1 MELRYYYTTMEDDF
15 GLKPTVIPLLEEVKR
30 KHGVDYR
37 ALTVSGKE
45 ENEHYQLFSS
55 RSRVLNKRTGRKV
68 RDELASRSGNPM
80 LFQTIAVMERDAP
93 EFYVKGDKGC
103 IEFLSNVLA
112 KGEEYLQQLF
122 ERDERI
128 QHADV
133 IRDFKESK
141 LVEGK
146 FKEEFQVGV
155 KRIEERFR
163 VGEYT
168 SSQYEF
174 AKNVGAKRIDLIC
187 EAQRETWI
195 FEAKTGFTADSVE
208 QALGQIL
215 IYEHLF
221 MEDNPSATIRMGAI
235 FGTNPLERAMVGTQ
249 EMFEGI
255 ESVFARYGVRMFIKG
270 RDFY

>member
-30 KHGVDYR
+30 KHGVVYR

-68 RDELASRSGNPM
+68 RDELASRSGNPV

-103 IEFLSNVLA
+103 FEFLSAVLA

-128 QHADV
+128 LHGDV
-133 IRDFKESK
+133 VKEFKESK
-141 LVEGK
+141 LVDG
-146 FKEEFQVGV
+146 EFRENHQVGI
-155 KRIEERFR
+155 KRIEERFKA
-163 VGEYT
+163 GEYT

-174 AKNVGAKRIDLIC
+174 AINVGTKRIDLIC

-195 FEAKTGFTADSVE
+195 FEAKTGFTSDSVE

-221 MEDNPSATIRMGAI
+221 TEDNPSATIRKGAI

-255 ESVFARYGVRMFIKG
+255 ESIFARYGVRMFIKG